1 LGVSYAPAEEWKLN
15 ASVGIYHQS
24 PANVYIF
31 GGNTTNK
38 DLEFIK
44 ATQGVIG
51 VEYFPADGTK
61 VSVEGYV
68 KEYTDYPVSQ
78 DDPRLSLANVGDMF
92 SADAQD
98 KLISKGKGRSAG
110 VDFFVQQKL
119 VDRLYGLMSYSY
131 SRTKHQALDGVERPG
146 SFDIPHVFTVSGG
159 YKINDHWEVSSKFR
173 YVSGRPMNGIDEA
186 ASSAKHDL
194 IYDLNKINTER
205 YPDYWRWDVRVDYRT
220 YFSSFNI
227 VAYFDIQN
235 VTNRENVWGYA
246 WDRSANKRT
255 TIKQWALFPVGGVK
269 VEF

>member
-1 LGVSYAPAEEWKLN
+1 
-15 ASVGIYHQS
+15 
-24 PANVYIF
+24 
-31 GGNTTNK
+31 
-38 DLEFIK
+38 
-44 ATQGVIG
+44 
-51 VEYFPADGTK
+51 
-61 VSVEGYV
+61 
-68 KEYTDYPVSQ
+68 
-78 DDPRLSLANVGDMF
+78 
-92 SADAQD
+92 
-98 KLISKGKGRSAG
+98 
-110 VDFFVQQKL
+110 
-119 VDRLYGLMSYSY
+119 
-131 SRTKHQALDGVERPG
+131 
-146 SFDIPHVFTVSGG
+146 
-159 YKINDHWEVSSKFR
+159 
-173 YVSGRPMNGIDEA
+173 MNGIDEA